1 MYPKINIRGEKM
13 DYNVLVGGAAGQ
25 GMETIT
31 SIIEKSLKRAGLEIF
46 TIRDYM
52 SRVRGGHNFTQIRF
66 SERKV
71 TSHKDKLN
79 GIIAFNTETI
89 SYHVERLEDEGFI
102 IADESVGYK
111 DKRLKK
117 LPLVK
122 IAKEIGNPRVFG
134 SVAGGALFK
143 LYNIDISFLEE
154 VLKET
159 FKNEIASLNI
169 EAVKR
174 GNALVDSLYSIDP
187 SGKDDNILI
196 DGNDA
201 IALGVIAAGCKF
213 YSAYPMTPSTSIMNY
228 LARKMYEA
236 KIVVEQAE
244 DEIAAINM
252 AIGASYAGV
261 RAMTGTSGGGFSL
274 MVEALG
280 LAGMQE
286 IPLVIAEIQRPGPA
300 TGLPTRTEQSDLKFI
315 ISASHG
321 EFPRMVIALK
331 NPEDCFYQTV
341 RAFNIA
347 DKYRIPVVILGD
359 QFLADFTTTIKPFD
373 LSKLEINR
381 YFNHE
386 EYMDGNKEYKTY
398 EMTKNGISPRIIPGK
413 IKGTRVLVDS
423 DEHDEY
429 GQITESSEVRKNMCD
444 KRLNKMEFLKEEL
457 IEPSFYGASQ
467 PDVLLLGWG
476 SVEGPI
482 KEAVELLNKNG
493 NRNYAALVFGD
504 IWPLPVK
511 MLNEMH
517 KKAKTIINVEQNA
530 TGQLASVIRAET
542 GIKCHSSILKYDGR
556 PISADEIYNKLME
569 VN

>member
-1 MYPKINIRGEKM
+1 
-13 DYNVLVGGAAGQ
+13 
-25 GMETIT
+25 MET
-31 SIIEKSLKRAGLEIF
+31 
-46 TIRDYM
+46 
-52 SRVRGGHNFTQIRF
+52 
-66 SERKV
+66 
-71 TSHKDKLN
+71 
-79 GIIAFNTETI
+79 
-89 SYHVERLEDEGFI
+89 
-102 IADESVGYK
+102 
-111 DKRLKK
+111 
-117 LPLVK
+117 
-122 IAKEIGNPRVFG
+122 AKETGNVRVFG
-134 SVAGGALFK
+134 SVAAGALFK
-143 LYNIDISFLEE
+143 LFNIDISFLEE

-159 FKNEIASLNI
+159 FREEIASLNI

-174 GNALVDSLYSIDP
+174 GYALVDSLYSISLP
-187 SGKDDNILI
+187 KKDENILI
-196 DGNDA
+196 NGNDA
-201 IALGVIAAGCKF
+201 IALGIIAAGCKF

-228 LARKMYEA
+228 LAGKMHEA
-236 KIVVEQAE
+236 GIVVEQAE

-300 TGLPTRTEQSDLKFI
+300 TGLPTRTEQSDLKFV

-331 NPEDCFYQTV
+331 NPEDSFYQTV

-359 QFLADFTTTIKPFD
+359 QYLADYTTTIKPFD
-373 LSKLEINR
+373 LSKVEIKR
-381 YFNHE
+381 YFNHKD
-386 EYMDGNKEYKTY
+386 YMDGKKEFKTY
-398 EMTKNGISPRIIPGK
+398 EINKSGISPRIIPGK
-413 IKGTRVLVDS
+413 IEGTRVLADS

-429 GQITESSEVRKNMCD
+429 GLITESAEVRKNMCE
-444 KRLNKMEFLKEEL
+444 KRLRKMELLKEEL
-457 IEPSFYGASQ
+457 IEPSFYGEDE

-476 SVEGPI
+476 SLDGPMR
-482 KEAVELLNKNG
+482 EAVGLLNKNTG
-493 NRNYAALVFGD
+493 KKYAALVFGD

-542 GIKCHSSILKYDGR
+542 GITCHRSILKYDGR
-556 PISADEIYNKLME
+556 PISRDEIYNKLME